1 MKTMIRAGKPSQVT
15 WGAGNWIFLDV
26 GFSNQKRTCGLII
39 GNDPPMCVR
48 FSDAVQLILKGISE
62 SKEEINLLIEAPLSV
77 CFSSDGNPKGRAIEN
92 CNGQTRYWYV
102 GLGCS
107 VMVAATYV
115 IREIQDAAPRIPIN
129 LFEGFV
135 SYKEKGKKSDH
146 ALDVRLL
153 KEVVQQP
160 NHFRDSIIAVEE
172 FRLDPQDK
180 LVSAFAVSGLNCG
193 IPTVIRRRVSI

>member
-1 MKTMIRAGKPSQVT
+1 
-15 WGAGNWIFLDV
+15 
-26 GFSNQKRTCGLII
+26 
-39 GNDPPMCVR
+39 
-48 FSDAVQLILKGISE
+48 
-62 SKEEINLLIEAPLSV
+62 
-77 CFSSDGNPKGRAIEN
+77 
-92 CNGQTRYWYV
+92 
-102 GLGCS
+102 
-107 VMVAATYV
+107 MVAATYV